1 MARIYRIKTC
11 EFKNL
16 TNNKNLLTSTQKEL
30 LEKYEKL
37 LSIKSKKFL
46 YHGQDIVL
54 IIGQDNKYY
63 ITGKKCYQDSIVKI
77 LESVKI
83 PQDSIVLLNRSSND
97 SQDLSI
103 AQLKNFL
110 IDDDESDDE
119 SDDE

>member
-1 MARIYRIKTC
+1 MARVYRIKTC

-16 TNNKNLLTSTQKEL
+16 TNNKNLLTDTQKES

-77 LESVKI
+77 LESVNI
-83 PQDSIVLLNRSSND
+83 DSQDIILLNRSSDSN

-103 AQLKNFL
+103 DQLKNFL
-110 IDDDESDDE
+110 ID
-119 SDDE
+119 